1 LYGETD
7 DEKFWNIFADIWVN
21 MKAMIWKAG
30 LLILFSWVIIGTWIF
45 EPPMSGITAPEIYRI
60 FYFHVPVALVSFVAY
75 GLAMYQ
81 AVMYLKRKELIYDRK
96 SATAASLG
104 TIFCGLAAV
113 SGSVFAKYAWGSF
126 WNWDPRQTSIA
137 VLMLIYLAYFSL
149 RTAVPDP
156 SRKANLAAVYS
167 IMGFFAAIFTMFIWP
182 RIAPG
187 LHPGAPGDSSS
198 GSFITMSGKTWMVFG
213 PSLLAFIGLFG
224 WIYTLSLRVYGLVK
238 EE

>member
-1 LYGETD
+1 
-7 DEKFWNIFADIWVN
+7 
-21 MKAMIWKAG
+21 MIWKAG